1 MDSIVSILAICAILL
16 LAGLACGLLDRGGF
30 SVRWLLGG
38 IALVALN
45 DVLLTNFYGLLP
57 TAFPQSEW
65 NWQGKALA
73 LVATLAIAAHPAI
86 GWQRVGLTFRQK
98 KGSLK
103 SAVPVALAYCA
114 FFLAIA
120 MFFPGDDS
128 STETI
133 AFQLTMP
140 SLEEESFY
148 RGLLLFAF
156 YEAFRGRV
164 RVLGVDW
171 SWGALLSCLAFGLA
185 HAFAYSDG
193 AFAFDPIY
201 FALTAI
207 PSALAVWMRL
217 RTGSLLLPILLHSV
231 GNALPLML

>member
-1 MDSIVSILAICAILL
+1 MDPIISILAICAILL

-171 SWGALLSCLAFGLA
+171 SWAPCYPAS
-185 HAFAYSDG
+185 
-193 AFAFDPIY
+193 
-201 FALTAI
+201 
-207 PSALAVWMRL
+207 PSAWLMPSPIP
-217 RTGSLLLPILLHSV
+217 TGRSHSIRSISRSRPFRPRWPC
-231 GNALPLML
+231 GCDCGPAAYYCRSCFIRSGMPCR